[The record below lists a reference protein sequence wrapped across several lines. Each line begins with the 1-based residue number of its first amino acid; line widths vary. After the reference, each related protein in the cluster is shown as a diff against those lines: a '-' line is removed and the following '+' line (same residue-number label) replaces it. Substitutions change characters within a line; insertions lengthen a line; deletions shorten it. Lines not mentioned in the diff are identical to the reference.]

1 MKMQLDYQVIV
12 NLVGEFLTYSL
23 PIGVVIGLTEKLC
36 NLFFSM
42 AFGNK
47 KVNL

>member
-1 MKMQLDYQVIV
+1 MQLDYQVIV
-12 NLVGEFLTYSL
+12 NLVGELLQSAM

-36 NLFFSM
+36 NLFFSL